1 MKRRTFIKDA
11 SVLGFLAGS
20 SFAIAGS
27 VPTGRDAA
35 SAGNPLRPPAKGG
48 IPVAFLVSDGAVVI
62 DFAGPWEVF
71 QDAAVAGRPDGAF
84 SLYTVAETS
93 RVIRASGG
101 LRITPDYTFATAPA
115 PKVIVIPA
123 QNDAT
128 DAVKEWIRASSKNA
142 DVTMS
147 VCTGAFLLASTGLLA
162 GRSATTHHTG
172 YKTLAIAYPDVH
184 VRRGARFVEDGN
196 IASSGGLTSGID
208 LALRVVERYFGREV
222 ARKTAYGMEY
232 QGLGWLSPDSNA
244 VYAAVPMSGSNSTCP
259 VCDMDIDPATAVNS
273 AYKGKTY
280 YFCMQSHKDLFDK
293 TPNLYLA
300 SAQETAR
307 GAL

>member
-1 MKRRTFIKDA
+1 MICIHTMVRERRLLRRCNGSEKEWQKHRVSWHCRQDPPTRILRLHFCNGSATMKRRTFIKDA

-27 VPTGRDAA
+27 VPTGRDA

-101 LRITPDYTFATAPA
+101 LRITPDYTLATAPA

-172 YKTLAIAYPDVH
+172 YKRLAIAYPDVH

-196 IASSGGLTSGID
+196 IASS
-208 LALRVVERYFGREV
+208 
-222 ARKTAYGMEY
+222 
-232 QGLGWLSPDSNA
+232 
-244 VYAAVPMSGSNSTCP
+244 
-259 VCDMDIDPATAVNS
+259 
-273 AYKGKTY
+273 
-280 YFCMQSHKDLFDK
+280 
-293 TPNLYLA
+293 
-300 SAQETAR
+300 
-307 GAL
+307 